1 MFQIQILL
9 VLTSCVIVGTA
20 ILEKVGEADLDAVR
34 IRLEDEKAKRLLLEN
49 DVEVLMLKVE
59 EIKRGFSQMSE
70 NNKVSASPAN
80 VTSLATGI
88 AFTAT
93 LSRETTHVYEQTVIF
108 DNVKLNEGNC
118 YDSSTG
124 RFRAPFRGL
133 YMFSVTILK
142 MLSTAVNLLIMK
154 DDVEIGRVFSGVT
167 QSDSGSVTV
176 VTVMEKGQVAYVKE
190 MLTSP
195 QTMHGENWAH
205 FTGLLH
211 VRY

>member
-1 MFQIQILL
+1 MFPIQILL

-59 EIKRGFSQMSE
+59 ELKRLFSQISE
-70 NNKVSASPAN
+70 NNKVSASPGN
-80 VTSLATGI
+80 VTSITTGI

-124 RFRAPFRGL
+124 QFRAPFRGL
-133 YMFSVTILK
+133 YIFSVT
-142 MLSTAVNLLIMK
+142 MLQISSTHVHLLIMK
-154 DDVEIGRVFSGVT
+154 DNVEIGRVFSGT
-167 QSDSGSVTV
+167 STSDSGSVTV

-195 QTMHGENWAH
+195 ETMHGDNWAH